1 MKRWNQP
8 PQQAEWLQTTESAAI
23 KIKNEDQ
30 DQESGSRIKMKA
42 KIKKKIKAKKMIR
55 VTIQISLEHP
65 NDANSG
71 INRFRNLLT
80 MMIEWC

>member
-1 MKRWNQP
+1 
-8 PQQAEWLQTTESAAI
+8 
-23 KIKNEDQ
+23 
-30 DQESGSRIKMKA
+30 MKA
-42 KIKKKIKAKKMIR
+42 KIKKKIKAKKMVR